1 MTLGLLGRFV
11 FATLAVLALA
21 GGSIL
26 LALTMLANPPN
37 PAAPNE
43 SAEGLGLIFI
53 FIWPVVLLMVWIWG
67 MLALLIDGRPQGILL
82 LLGVIVAAGIAVYVA
97 VSLII
102 LIAYVLDRGVKF
114 PLRGLPAGLVIVFFL
129 ALNAGAV
136 MYAWH
141 YVLRAGSP

>member
-1 MTLGLLGRFV
+1 LGRFV
-11 FATLAVLALA
+11 FVALGVLVLA

-26 LALTMLANPPN
+26 VALTMLANPPN

-53 FIWPVVLLMVWIWG
+53 FIWPAVLLVVWICG
-67 MLALLIDGRPQGILL
+67 ALAFLIDGRPQGILL
-82 LLGVIVAAGIAVYVA
+82 LLGAVIAAGIAVYVA

-114 PLRGLPAGLVIVFFL
+114 PLRGLPAGLVVVLFL
-129 ALNAGAV
+129 ALNAGAAT
-136 MYAWH
+136 YAWR

>member
-53 FIWPVVLLMVWIWG
+53 FIWPAVLLIVWICG
-67 MLALLIDGRPQGILL
+67 VLALLIDERPQGILL
-82 LLGVIVAAGIAVYVA
+82 LLGAVVAAGVAVYVA

-102 LIAYVLDRGVKF
+102 LIAYVLDRSVKF
-114 PLRGLPAGLVIVFFL
+114 PLRGLPAGLVIVLFL

-136 MYAWH
+136 TYAWR